1 MRQQRITILEDALL
15 CRFIAHF
22 LTGDM
27 KHKVVFQVT
36 TADQEVHQ
44 AMIRQLFNL
53 LAHFKE
59 TGVEV
64 EVVVHGHAWPL
75 LLSANNNFL
84 TDLQGLQHKG
94 VKWLLCANTQKQQ
107 DLTAAQLLP
116 FVGIVPAGIG
126 HLVERQQEGWAYI
139 RSC

>member
-1 MRQQRITILEDALL
+1 
-15 CRFIAHF
+15 
-22 LTGDM
+22 M
-27 KHKVVFQVT
+27 KYKVVFQIT
-36 TADQEVHQ
+36 AADQEVQQ

-59 TGVEV
+59 IGVEV

-75 LLSANNNFL
+75 LLSGNNSFL
-84 TDLQGLQHKG
+84 TDLQDLQEKG

-107 DLTAAQLLP
+107 DLTTARLLP

-139 RSC
+139 RCC